1 MLTFYFKY
9 LTSYFGDIR
18 FMWSYSST
26 RKMTL
31 KTLLQLEV
39 VRKHLEAITNLTRKF
54 TQVDVKWKLLY

>member
-26 RKMTL
+26 TKMTL

-54 TQVDVKWKLLY
+54 TQVDVKWKLWY